1 MHSLYA
7 YQATYQLCMS
17 CKTLAIIS
25 ETNLETTVAPSL
37 NALSQQTKNF
47 VFTRAILMKNTRY
60 SVEFLKN
67 RITLPFYSIVLNLHV
82 NFHRKIIF
90 YSFTL
95 FLQVKLGTTSA
106 FSFSSCLILES
117 FFSFLQWGIEKIGNL
132 IVS

>member
-1 MHSLYA
+1 
-7 YQATYQLCMS
+7 
-17 CKTLAIIS
+17 
-25 ETNLETTVAPSL
+25 
-37 NALSQQTKNF
+37 
-47 VFTRAILMKNTRY
+47 MKNTRY